1 MGPSVKFVSRIN
13 GSFSK
18 TIMGN
23 FFSRKKGQTGRGG
36 SEGGLSKW
44 HNFSVFFFFETLT
57 LYELYSID
65 RFFCLFLQYIS
76 KYNSVFTIQATPER
90 QRNGKKRKEKKVGK
104 TKSDLVLVA
113 AIFTRLGTNW
123 FQRKNL
129 KAKTSDLEYI
139 FEYILIGKYFLLCQI

>member
-1 MGPSVKFVSRIN
+1 MGPSVKFVSRTN

-18 TIMGN
+18 KILVN

-65 RFFCLFLQYIS
+65 RFFCLSLQYIS
-76 KYNSVFTIQATPER
+76 KYNSVFTHQVLRDKEMVKSEKRRKLVKRNLTWFWLLPSSLDQAQIGSR
-90 QRNGKKRKEKKVGK
+90 GK
-104 TKSDLVLVA
+104 TSKQRHLILNIYLN
-113 AIFTRLGTNW
+113 IF
-123 FQRKNL
+123 
-129 KAKTSDLEYI
+129 
-139 FEYILIGKYFLLCQI
+139 